1 MASYIGR
8 RKVLA
13 TLLGGAAT
21 WPLAA
26 RAQQAGGAARIG
38 VLSPLSA
45 SETTSAPFE
54 AFRKALRDL
63 GYIEGKSIN
72 FIYRWA
78 DGDHERLAEFA
89 ADLAS
94 SKVDVIFSAPGTPT
108 AIAARNATTAIPI
121 VFAGAGDVV
130 GTRLVENLARPA
142 GNATGL
148 VNESQDVAGKQ
159 LELLKEAVPT
169 VSQVGV
175 FWRPSNP
182 SYKNLLSRF
191 DAVVRATGVKVVLL
205 DVERWADLEPA
216 FETIKKSRI
225 DGLLVQADDLFINE
239 GTRIIELAAAYR
251 VPTIYRL
258 GYQATAGGLMAYG
271 PNIPDMYRRA
281 AFYVHKILKGAKP
294 GELPVEQPTRIE
306 LVINLRTAKALGL
319 QVPSTLLAR
328 ADEVIE

>member
-1 MASYIGR
+1 MKR
-8 RKVLA
+8 RA
-13 TLLGGAAT
+13 FMTLLGGAAAA
-21 WPLAA
+21 WPLTA
-26 RAQQAGGAARIG
+26 RAQQATGTARIG

-78 DGDHERLAEFA
+78 DGNHERLAEFA

-130 GTRLVENLARPA
+130 ATRLVESLARPA
-142 GNATGL
+142 GNTTGL
-148 VNESQDVAGKQ
+148 VNESQDLAGKQ
-159 LELLKEAVPT
+159 LELLIEAVPS

-182 SYKNLLSRF
+182 HPGSRWS
-191 DAVVRATGVKVVLL
+191 APC
-205 DVERWADLEPA
+205 PA
-216 FETIKKSRI
+216 
-225 DGLLVQADDLFINE
+225 A
-239 GTRIIELAAAYR
+239 R
-251 VPTIYRL
+251 VPRRAK
-258 GYQATAGGLMAYG
+258 QRQR
-271 PNIPDMYRRA
+271 RRA
-281 AFYVHKILKGAKP
+281 AI
-294 GELPVEQPTRIE
+294 
-306 LVINLRTAKALGL
+306 
-319 QVPSTLLAR
+319 
-328 ADEVIE
+328 

>member
-1 MASYIGR
+1 MQFDRLNR
-8 RKVLA
+8 RDFI
-13 TLLGGAAT
+13 TLIGGAAVA
-21 WPLAA
+21 WPLVA
-26 RAQQAGGAARIG
+26 RAQQTDGAARIG

-63 GYIEGKSIN
+63 GYIEGKNIN

-78 DGDHERLAEFA
+78 DGNHERLAEFA

-130 GTRLVENLARPA
+130 ATRLVESLARPA

-148 VNESQDVAGKQ
+148 VNQSQDLAGKQ

-191 DAVVRATGVKVVLL
+191 DAVVHATGVKVALI
-205 DVERWADLEPA
+205 DVERRADLEPA

-239 GTRIIELAAAYR
+239 GTRIIDQAA
-251 VPTIYRL
+251 
-258 GYQATAGGLMAYG
+258 AGGLMAYG

-319 QVPSTLLAR
+319 EVPLALQVA